1 MRTRRMR
8 PAAARPPSSHD
19 AAKHARRDEKK
30 RVKLLKRQEKKREK
44 LERVGVGK
52 KKVDSDEESE
62 GED

>member
-1 MRTRRMR
+1 MLLPLFGVIFGVLKRLQKELMGVT
-8 PAAARPPSSHD
+8 
-19 AAKHARRDEKK
+19 EK

-62 GED
+62 AED